1 MQIRRAEAADE
12 EALAS
17 IRRRAILA
25 LAVPA
30 MSREQAER
38 WATRGAADHVA
49 RAMREHDVWVAVEGA
64 AIGWVEVDRDRVAA
78 LYVSPSCS
86 RRGVGSALLIFAET
100 SIRSSRYTTA
110 RLESSQ
116 NALDYYLRR
125 GYLRCGPADSD
136 GAWPL
141 RKDLAAGL
149 PNPSVQRPGR
159 SRCPP
164 PAADRERWRGRF
176 APPPFGRL
184 TVYPRR
190 AVYYRS
196 AVRMGSD
203 EGSGEPQ
210 EARCQLSRGRCG
222 IGRSTLDHVSRR
234 GAL

>member
-1 MQIRRAEAADE
+1 VGARPEGWQAEGGARAGAPCCTAPNNALEPTPTASARTSLRLLARLTAGVRLRGSDLMQIRRAEAADE

-38 WATRGAADHVA
+38 WATRGAADRVA

-86 RRGVGSALLIFAET
+86 RRGVGSVLLTFAET
-100 SIRSSRYTTA
+100 SIRSSGYTTA

-141 RKDLAAGL
+141 RKDLAAVT
-149 PNPSVQRPGR
+149 PNQG
-159 SRCPP
+159 
-164 PAADRERWRGRF
+164 
-176 APPPFGRL
+176 
-184 TVYPRR
+184 
-190 AVYYRS
+190 
-196 AVRMGSD
+196 M
-203 EGSGEPQ
+203 EPT
-210 EARCQLSRGRCG
+210 R
-222 IGRSTLDHVSRR
+222 
-234 GAL
+234 

>member
-1 MQIRRAEAADE
+1 MPSRPAPAAQPPVVRLRGSDLMQIRRAEAADE
-12 EALAS
+12 EALAN

-38 WATRGAADHVA
+38 WATRGAVDRVA
-49 RAMREHDVWVAVEGA
+49 RAMREHDVWVGVEGA

-86 RRGVGSALLIFAET
+86 RRGVGSVLLTFAET
-100 SIRSSRYTTA
+100 SIRSSGYTTA

-141 RKDLAAGL
+141 RKDLAAVT
-149 PNPSVQRPGR
+149 PNQG
-159 SRCPP
+159 
-164 PAADRERWRGRF
+164 
-176 APPPFGRL
+176 
-184 TVYPRR
+184 
-190 AVYYRS
+190 
-196 AVRMGSD
+196 M
-203 EGSGEPQ
+203 EP
-210 EARCQLSRGRCG
+210 
-222 IGRSTLDHVSRR
+222 TL
-234 GAL
+234 

>member
-1 MQIRRAEAADE
+1 LIQIRRAESGDA

-38 WATRGAADHVA
+38 WATRAAPDRVA
-49 RAMREHDVWVAVEGA
+49 RAIREHDVWVAVEAA

-86 RRGVGSALLIFAET
+86 CRGVGSALLTFAET
-100 SIRSSRYTTA
+100 SIRSSGYPTA

-125 GYLRCGPADSD
+125 GYVRCGPSDSD

-141 RKDLAAGL
+141 RKDLAA
-149 PNPSVQRPGR
+149 
-159 SRCPP
+159 
-164 PAADRERWRGRF
+164 AAD
-176 APPPFGRL
+176 
-184 TVYPRR
+184 
-190 AVYYRS
+190 
-196 AVRMGSD
+196 
-203 EGSGEPQ
+203 
-210 EARCQLSRGRCG
+210 LS
-222 IGRSTLDHVSRR
+222 SPE
-234 GAL
+234 

>member
-1 MQIRRAEAADE
+1 MRSPRPLSVGVRPRGGDLMHIRRAEAADE
-12 EALAS
+12 ESLAS

-38 WATRGAADHVA
+38 WATRGAADRVA

-86 RRGVGSALLIFAET
+86 RRGVASVLLTFAET
-100 SIRSSRYTTA
+100 SIRNSGYTTA

-141 RKDLAAGL
+141 RKDLAAGIVL
-149 PNPSVQRPGR
+149 
-159 SRCPP
+159 
-164 PAADRERWRGRF
+164 E
-176 APPPFGRL
+176 
-184 TVYPRR
+184 
-190 AVYYRS
+190 
-196 AVRMGSD
+196 
-203 EGSGEPQ
+203 
-210 EARCQLSRGRCG
+210 
-222 IGRSTLDHVSRR
+222 R
-234 GAL
+234 GADDVIS

>member
-38 WATRGAADHVA
+38 WATRGAADRVA

-86 RRGVGSALLIFAET
+86 RRGVGSVLLTFAET
-100 SIRSSRYTTA
+100 SIRSSGYTTA

-141 RKDLAAGL
+141 RKDLAAVT
-149 PNPSVQRPGR
+149 PNRLLTKPVSECRASIDDDQEKFDHRKVSQLRYTMF
-159 SRCPP
+159 S
-164 PAADRERWRGRF
+164 DT
-176 APPPFGRL
+176 PFGGARQQ
-184 TVYPRR
+184 P
-190 AVYYRS
+190 ANQG
-196 AVRMGSD
+196 M
-203 EGSGEPQ
+203 EPT
-210 EARCQLSRGRCG
+210 R
-222 IGRSTLDHVSRR
+222 
-234 GAL
+234 

>member
-38 WATRGAADHVA
+38 WATRGAADRVA

-86 RRGVGSALLIFAET
+86 RRGVGSVLLTFAET
-100 SIRSSRYTTA
+100 SIRRSGYTTA

-125 GYLRCGPADSD
+125 GYRRCGPADSD

-141 RKDLAAGL
+141 RKDLAAVTPSPGMDPTRWSARL
-149 PNPSVQRPGR
+149 VPSVRQLDGAFSLAPGEE
-159 SRCPP
+159 
-164 PAADRERWRGRF
+164 DR
-176 APPPFGRL
+176 
-184 TVYPRR
+184 
-190 AVYYRS
+190 
-196 AVRMGSD
+196 
-203 EGSGEPQ
+203 
-210 EARCQLSRGRCG
+210 
-222 IGRSTLDHVSRR
+222 
-234 GAL
+234 

>member
-1 MQIRRAEAADE
+1 MIRILNEIGRAREGAPELPPTTDGVRASNFPMNPTAASRCSAAAGYRGRSAGRGGRPNGARGSAAGSVRLRGSDLMQIRRAEAADE

-30 MSREQAER
+30 MSRERAER
-38 WATRGAADHVA
+38 WATRGAADRVA

-86 RRGVGSALLIFAET
+86 RRGVGSVLLTFAET
-100 SIRSSRYTTA
+100 SMRSSGYTTA

-141 RKDLAAGL
+141 RKDLAAVT
-149 PNPSVQRPGR
+149 PNQG
-159 SRCPP
+159 
-164 PAADRERWRGRF
+164 
-176 APPPFGRL
+176 
-184 TVYPRR
+184 
-190 AVYYRS
+190 
-196 AVRMGSD
+196 M
-203 EGSGEPQ
+203 EPT
-210 EARCQLSRGRCG
+210 R
-222 IGRSTLDHVSRR
+222 
-234 GAL
+234 